1 MAVQIST
8 ARTTAAELQYA
19 MEHPSEA
26 FIRHY
31 AIEVFGDRNRAE
43 DWLSSEIPAL
53 GNSSPE
59 SLLKSNVDES
69 LRGVLSALVQIDY
82 GVVS

>member
-1 MAVQIST
+1 
-8 ARTTAAELQYA
+8 
-19 MEHPSEA
+19 MEHPCET

-31 AIEVFGDRNRAE
+31 AVKLFGDRNRAE
-43 DWLSSEIPAL
+43 DWLRSEIPVL

-59 SLLKSNVDES
+59 SLLKSCVDES